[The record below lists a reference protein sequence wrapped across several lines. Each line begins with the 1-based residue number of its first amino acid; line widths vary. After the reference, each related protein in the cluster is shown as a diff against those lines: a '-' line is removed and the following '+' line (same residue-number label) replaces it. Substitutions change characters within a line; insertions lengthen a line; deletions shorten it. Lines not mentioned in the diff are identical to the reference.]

1 MKHRIPY
8 FNFYPSD
15 FIKGVRGLTP
25 QEVGIYTMLLCR
37 IYEENG
43 PIDLHTGRLAA
54 YCGCSEKIVAK
65 VIERLV
71 YLGRINLIDGRL
83 SDDRADAEIVKRENA
98 LKLQSRAGEISAQKR
113 KQNQGK
119 QATDVQRNGNH
130 TDTEPDKSSVANAT
144 DGEAVDFAKQLFERA
159 VVFLGRHGV
168 KEAQARSFV
177 GKLRKGHDDPAIF
190 AAFVACG
197 KAGAIDPIP
206 WITAN
211 LTGKLQPIAGGSN
224 GKPSR
229 NTKRL
234 NAFLAASGPAP
245 GLDFGEDRHPS
256 QPLLDR
262 R

>member
-1 MKHRIPY
+1 MRIPY
-8 FNFYPSD
+8 FNFYPTD
-15 FIKGVRGLTP
+15 FMKGVRGLTP
-25 QEVGIYTMLLCR
+25 QEVGIYVMLLCR

-43 PIDLHTGRLAA
+43 PIAIHPGRMAA
-54 YCGCSEKIVAK
+54 YCGCSERLVAK
-65 VIERLV
+65 VIDRLV
-71 YLGRINLIDGRL
+71 YLGRLTISEGMI
-83 SDDRADAEIVKRENA
+83 SDDRAEVEIAKRENA
-98 LKLQSRAGEISAQKR
+98 LKSQSRAGEISAQKR
-113 KQNQGK
+113 KQNQR
-119 QATDVQRNGNH
+119 QASTGVQRDGNH
-130 TDTEPDKSSVANAT
+130 TDTDTDKSSVANAT
-144 DGEAVDFAKQLFERA
+144 DGVAVDFAKQLFERA
-159 VVFLGRHGV
+159 VAFLGRHGV

-177 GKLRKGHDDPAIF
+177 GRLRKSNADPDIF

-211 LTGKLQPIAGGSN
+211 LTGKLQPISGGSS

-234 NAFLAASGPAP
+234 NAFLAASGAAP
-245 GLDFGEDRHPS
+245 GLDFGQDCNPS